1 MTYSTKKDLI
11 DRLQTQFNKTVDSTQ
26 VKVKLSRNTPTSIY
40 VNDQCI
46 EQINGSWH
54 VGTQQFHYK
63 KSAVGY
69 CISIVNN
76 DRETAN
82 SIKFYDNR
90 VNKLTEDVKYYIH
103 SMRKTRSKVRKNIM
117 SCRLSDSGWELEDA
131 RVHLQSNLVSINLV

>member
-46 EQINGSWH
+46 EQINGSWY
-54 VGTQQFHYK
+54 VGTEQFHYK

-82 SIKFYDNR
+82 SIKFYDHR

-103 SMRKTRSKVRKNIM
+103 SMRKTRSKVRKNIL
-117 SCRLSDSGWELEDA
+117 SCRLSDSGWELEGA
-131 RVHLQSNLVSINLV
+131 REHLQSNLVSINLA